1 MAGTTAV
8 FRSACTGPA
17 RLANDEGGL
26 RYARGVHRSAGA
38 VRRVAPGEI
47 AATYAF
53 GATARQCGPLRGGET
68 FSKLGLS
75 FDPDGADEFIAGLSE
90 IRGAEGDKF
99 RETRREFGGPV
110 PATGAWQ

>member
-1 MAGTTAV
+1 MAGATTV
-8 FRSACTGPA
+8 FRSACAGPA

-53 GATARQCGPLRGGET
+53 GATARQCGPFRGGET
-68 FSKLGLS
+68 FPKLGAFLRPERS
-75 FDPDGADEFIAGLSE
+75 RRIDGRAFGNSSS
-90 IRGAEGDKF
+90 
-99 RETRREFGGPV
+99 RRRQIP
-110 PATGAWQ
+110 